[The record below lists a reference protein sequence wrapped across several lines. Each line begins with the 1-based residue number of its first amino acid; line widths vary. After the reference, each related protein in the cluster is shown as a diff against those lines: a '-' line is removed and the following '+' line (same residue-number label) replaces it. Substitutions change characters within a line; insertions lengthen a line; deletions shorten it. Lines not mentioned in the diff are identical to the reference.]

1 MKVFHDGGD
10 GITEV
15 SKRHFTRY
23 FKNLTPIELT
33 VRRHG
38 HFTFELYGLAKNKE
52 RTPVLILESGF
63 NCGYGGTGPHGTAFA
78 LEKLKVPKEII
89 ELMFTKDNLYI
100 NFQSDK
106 PKVAFF
112 SMGGG
117 PCVADI

>member
-10 GITEV
+10 GVTEV
-15 SKRHFTRY
+15 SKKHFSKHFR
-23 FKNLTPIELT
+23 NLTPIELD
-33 VRRHG
+33 VRKHG
-38 HFTFELYGLAKNKE
+38 HFTFELYGLANNEE
-52 RTPVLILESGF
+52 RTSVLILESGF
-63 NCGYGGTGPHGTAFA
+63 DCGYGGTGPHGTAFA

-112 SMGGG
+112 SIGGG